1 MAQYLKSTF
10 TLLHILSHKVILLRI
25 RTRHSKNFN
34 PVNLVEFN
42 TNRERNSLIVFY
54 QRRKYI
60 MLFFFS
66 RITSLPFDVIFHLI
80 FLSRSVG
87 KRDAIK
93 MRKEWK
99 IGRDFRDR
107 RLQAIRVNRLIETVI
122 CNGKPLHGKNI
133 VEITINKCQSAS
145 HRAVC

>member
-1 MAQYLKSTF
+1 
-10 TLLHILSHKVILLRI
+10 
-25 RTRHSKNFN
+25 
-34 PVNLVEFN
+34 
-42 TNRERNSLIVFY
+42 
-54 QRRKYI
+54 

-66 RITSLPFDVIFHLI
+66 RITSLPFDVFFHLI

>member
-25 RTRHSKNFN
+25 RTRRSKNFN
-34 PVNLVEFN
+34 PINLVEFN

-54 QRRKYI
+54 QRRKI
-60 MLFFFS
+60 CFFFS

>member
-1 MAQYLKSTF
+1 M
-10 TLLHILSHKVILLRI
+10 ILLRI

-54 QRRKYI
+54 QKRKYI